1 MSLVH
6 KLFDTPSYILS
17 LYENALRERERE
29 RRERERERERR
40 PLLSFSVSIKL
51 AVNICFIINY
61 KIKERGRGTRKNVDR
76 NPISVDFASF
86 SQEYDKSFS

>member
-1 MSLVH
+1 MSL
-6 KLFDTPSYILS
+6 
-17 LYENALRERERE
+17 
-29 RRERERERERR
+29 
-40 PLLSFSVSIKL
+40 KL

-86 SQEYDKSFS
+86 SQEYDKSFLNDGC